1 MKYLRL
7 ALLVVALFFLL
18 KAYSIY
24 PENNLKEHLN
34 SEKSSFNYI
43 IIDDLWDFINAPS
56 KNILSYHSFFTWTVP
71 TFILLGLDE
80 KLTHFYINEIVPV
93 VIKGREEGY
102 IIQLNDHLI
111 FSSLKFIHLLNSV
124 ILNNNQLY
132 RFTYSA
138 SEAIVDSY
146 FVAQSIKMITGRARP
161 VLSDEGPNSWFH
173 PTLDPFGKDTSFPS
187 LHATYFFS
195 VSTIIVKSID
205 NEILGDVIGFLSFF
219 SFTGHNHWIS
229 DMWVGYLLGKSIGNY
244 VWNKNRYVDFRDK
257 WWVHLT
263 FRPDFVSPHPTICVL
278 KFF

>member
-1 MKYLRL
+1 M
-7 ALLVVALFFLL
+7 
-18 KAYSIY
+18 
-24 PENNLKEHLN
+24 
-34 SEKSSFNYI
+34 
-43 IIDDLWDFINAPS
+43 
-56 KNILSYHSFFTWTVP
+56 P

-80 KLTHFYINEIVPV
+80 KLTHFYINEIETAVRN
-93 VIKGREEGY
+93 GREEGY
-102 IIQLNDHLI
+102 IIRLDDRLI
-111 FSSLKFIHLLNSV
+111 FSCLKNLY
-124 ILNNNQLY
+124 ILNAFYLDNDKLY
-132 RFTYSA
+132 RFTYTA

-195 VSTIIVKSID
+195 LSTIIGKSID

-219 SFTGHNHWIS
+219 SVTGHNHWIS
-229 DMWVGYLLGKSIGNY
+229 DIWVGYLLGKSIGNY
-244 VWNKNRYVDFRDK
+244 VWYKNRYVDLRDK

-263 FRPDFVSPHPTICVL
+263 FRPDFVTPHPTICVL